1 MKDKDRTAVPRTLT
15 LTNLLDECFPR
26 LPDGEFPRPPSL
38 PRGGCFP
45 EGGSKVRTPAGS
57 RSAGRGKRRGTKR

>member
-1 MKDKDRTAVPRTLT
+1 MSGTLPTSLPGT
-15 LTNLLDECFPR
+15 LSNLLDECFPR

-45 EGGSKVRTPAGS
+45 EREPREPAPS
-57 RSAGRGKRRGTKR
+57 LKKRAKRKSLKK

>member
-1 MKDKDRTAVPRTLT
+1 MKDRDRTLLPETLSRV
-15 LTNLLDECFPR
+15 LDDCFPR

-45 EGGSKVRTPAGS
+45 EGPSRAGTPP
-57 RSAGRGKRRGTKR
+57 RVPSAGRGKRRGTKR